1 MCNFL
6 ENEFKKRTSDFNSEE
21 RNSISNVY
29 KCLIENQRNS
39 LKKILSY
46 EKREKTKDNPYY
58 LSYIIEYKKK
68 VFEELKKNC
77 SRVINNIDEYLLKKA
92 KDNETIVFYY
102 KMKGDYNRYIAK
114 YSKGSIKMKAE
125 NNATKAYSEAFK
137 RSSKLYALNPV
148 RLELF
153 LYYSVFLYET
163 LNDKIKA
170 IDIAKK
176 ATSEADK
183 ELSNIDE
190 DNDKFK
196 DILEIYNILK
206 ENVEKWENEE

>member
-1 MCNFL
+1 M
-6 ENEFKKRTSDFNSEE
+6 
-21 RNSISNVY
+21 
-29 KCLIENQRNS
+29 
-39 LKKILSY
+39 
-46 EKREKTKDNPYY
+46 
-58 LSYIIEYKKK
+58 
-68 VFEELKKNC
+68 
-77 SRVINNIDEYLLKKA
+77 
-92 KDNETIVFYY
+92 
-102 KMKGDYNRYIAK
+102 
-114 YSKGSIKMKAE
+114 
-125 NNATKAYSEAFK
+125 
-137 RSSKLYALNPV
+137 
-148 RLELF
+148 ELF